1 MENILKKYSTQIKSL
16 SKFIWKLSELGL
28 AIAIAGLVLFLLL
41 GESSGTFP
49 KSVAENFT
57 EIASSLGAEGVS
69 AILAAAVFLLIS
81 KKLLDKN
88 LT

>member
-1 MENILKKYSTQIKSL
+1 MENILKKYSAQISTI

-28 AIAIAGLVLFLLL
+28 AISIAGLVLFLLL

-49 KSVAENFT
+49 VSVAENFT
-57 EIASSLGAEGVS
+57 EIANSLGPKGIS

-81 KKLLDKN
+81 KRLIDKK
-88 LT
+88 

>member
-1 MENILKKYSTQIKSL
+1 MENILKKYSTKISTL

-28 AIAIAGLVLFLLL
+28 AISIAGLVLFLLL

-49 KSVAENFT
+49 VSVAENFT
-57 EIASSLGAEGVS
+57 EIANSLGPKGIS

-81 KKLLDKN
+81 KRLIDKK
-88 LT
+88 

>member
-1 MENILKKYSTQIKSL
+1 MENILKKYSAKISTI

-49 KSVAENFT
+49 VSVAENFT
-57 EIASSLGAEGVS
+57 EIANSLGPKGIS

-81 KKLLDKN
+81 KRLMDKK
-88 LT
+88 

>member
-1 MENILKKYSTQIKSL
+1 MENILKKYSTQISTL

-49 KSVAENFT
+49 VSVAENFT
-57 EIASSLGAEGVS
+57 EIANSLGPKGIS

-81 KKLLDKN
+81 KRLIDKK
-88 LT
+88 

>member
-1 MENILKKYSTQIKSL
+1 MENILKKYSAQISTI

-49 KSVAENFT
+49 VSVADNFT
-57 EIASSLGAEGVS
+57 EIANSLGPKGIS

-81 KKLLDKN
+81 KRLIDKK
-88 LT
+88 

>member
-1 MENILKKYSTQIKSL
+1 MENILKKYSTQISTL

-49 KSVAENFT
+49 VSVAENFT
-57 EIASSLGAEGVS
+57 QIANSLGPKGIS

-81 KKLLDKN
+81 KRLIDKK
-88 LT
+88 

>member
-1 MENILKKYSTQIKSL
+1 MENILKKYSAQISTI

-49 KSVAENFT
+49 VSVAENFT
-57 EIASSLGAEGVS
+57 EIANSLGPKGIS

-81 KKLLDKN
+81 KRLIDKK
-88 LT
+88 

>member
-1 MENILKKYSTQIKSL
+1 MENILKKYTTQISSL

-28 AIAIAGLVLFLLL
+28 AISIAGLVLFLLL

-49 KSVAENFT
+49 VSVAENFT
-57 EIASSLGAEGVS
+57 EIANSLGPKGIS

-81 KKLLDKN
+81 KRLIDKK
-88 LT
+88 

>member
-1 MENILKKYSTQIKSL
+1 MENILKKYSTQISTL

-49 KSVAENFT
+49 VSVAENFT
-57 EIASSLGAEGVS
+57 EIANSLGPKGIS
-69 AILAAAVFLLIS
+69 AILAEAVFLLIS
-81 KKLLDKN
+81 KRLIDKK
-88 LT
+88 

>member
-1 MENILKKYSTQIKSL
+1 MENILKKYSSQINTL

-28 AIAIAGLVLFLLL
+28 AISIAGLVLFLLL

-49 KSVAENFT
+49 VSVAENFT
-57 EIASSLGAEGVS
+57 EIANSLGPKGIS

-81 KKLLDKN
+81 KRLIDKK
-88 LT
+88 

>member
-1 MENILKKYSTQIKSL
+1 MENILKKYSNQISTI
-16 SKFIWKLSELGL
+16 SRFIWKLSELGL

-49 KSVAENFT
+49 VSVAENFT
-57 EIASSLGAEGVS
+57 EIANSLGPKGIS

-81 KKLLDKN
+81 KRLIDKK
-88 LT
+88 